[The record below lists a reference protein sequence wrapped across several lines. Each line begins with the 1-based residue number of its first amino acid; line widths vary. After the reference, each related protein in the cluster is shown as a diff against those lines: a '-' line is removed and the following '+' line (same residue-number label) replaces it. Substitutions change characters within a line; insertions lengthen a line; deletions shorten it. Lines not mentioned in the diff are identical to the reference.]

1 ALTVVLALSGTQLV
15 RIAAFSSMGYG
26 AMVAVALAGIGALT
40 LLPAILVLLGPR
52 VNKLRVRK
60 ERHSETGG
68 WHRWSMFVMR
78 RPWPALALGV
88 AIILV
93 LAAPARHLKLGSSGP
108 DILPADAGPRV
119 AAGITA
125 RAFGEGQVAPV
136 QIVVSD
142 PRGVT
147 GPGFAELF
155 AFVQAAQRDPEV
167 RRVDS
172 IATLVPGQSAAQ
184 AQNFASSPLSAQ
196 ATRAIVA
203 ANGTKTMVSVI
214 SEHGAQS
221 TQTDALVQRLRAEAV

>member
-40 LLPAILVLLGPR
+40 LLPAILGMLGTR

-78 RPWPALALGV
+78 RPWPALAVGV
-88 AIILV
+88 AIILL

-125 RAFGEGQVAPV
+125 DAFGEGQVSPV
-136 QIVVSD
+136 QIVVTD

-147 GPGFAELF
+147 GPGFGELF
-155 AFVQAAQRDPEV
+155 AFVHTAQRDREV

-172 IATLVPGQSAAQ
+172 IATLVPGQTEQQAQ
-184 AQNFASSPLSAQ
+184 AFAGSPLARD
-196 ATRAIVA
+196 AAGALVG
-203 ANGTKTMVSVI
+203 ANGTTTLVSV
-214 SEHGAQS
+214 SRRHGAQAP
-221 TQTDALVQRLRAEAV
+221 QTDASPGRPAAAA